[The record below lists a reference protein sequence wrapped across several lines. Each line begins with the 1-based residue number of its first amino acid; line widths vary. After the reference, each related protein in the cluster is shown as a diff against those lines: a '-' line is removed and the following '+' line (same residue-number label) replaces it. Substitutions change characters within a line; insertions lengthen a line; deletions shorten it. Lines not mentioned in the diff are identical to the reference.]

1 MTATTGKRTTFAMPN
16 SASIDQPIVARW
28 CAAHQQLRCGSE
40 RCRCLQ
46 VQLAKHRIMQNVDA
60 MPTRIRWKRR
70 CTSMQRLTVLQ
81 SDAVEFLWR
90 MPTSLSW
97 KLLYLRCG
105 SRLTTWQW

>member
-1 MTATTGKRTTFAMPN
+1 MTAITGKRITFAMPN

-28 CAAHQQLRCGSE
+28 CAAHQQVRCRSE
-40 RCRCLQ
+40 RCQCLQ

-60 MPTRIRWKRR
+60 MPTCIGWKRR

-81 SDAVEFLWR
+81 SDAVECVWR
-90 MPTSLSW
+90 MPTGLSW
-97 KLLYLRCG
+97 KLLHLCRG